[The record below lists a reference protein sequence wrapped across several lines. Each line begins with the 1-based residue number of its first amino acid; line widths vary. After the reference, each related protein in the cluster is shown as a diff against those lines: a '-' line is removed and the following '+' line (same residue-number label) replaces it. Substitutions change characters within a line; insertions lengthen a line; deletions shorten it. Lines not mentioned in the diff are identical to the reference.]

1 MSTKTKN
8 SKIKTDSEPKVT
20 VKVIPTKR
28 ELENLKMVRQFGIDD
43 LQKYKR
49 KIKANIE
56 VFEVA
61 IEKERTEMKRVQ
73 TMIDVLEKDI
83 KEANKLK
90 KLAHD

>member
-1 MSTKTKN
+1 MSTKTKIL
-8 SKIKTDSEPKVT
+8 KIKSEPKVT
-20 VKVIPTKR
+20 IKVIPSKK
-28 ELENLKMVRQFGIDD
+28 ELENLKTVRQFGIDD

-73 TMIDVLEKDI
+73 SMIDVLEKDI